1 MLSEWGFEVVLVE
14 DFMEVLSLFVQSEPH
29 LVLMDIGLPLFNGY
43 HWCQEIRKISKVPI
57 IFISSKSE
65 NMDIVMAMQFGGD
78 DYITKPLNM
87 DVTVAKVQAM
97 LRRAYKFVNDIYYI
111 SYGSV
116 NLHITDAKITYDGQE
131 VSLTKTE
138 LLIAQSL
145 FKAQGGVASRESL
158 MDRCW
163 QNDNFIDDNTL
174 AVNINRLRKKLSQI
188 GLEGLIET
196 KKGIGYYLREGV

>member
-1 MLSEWGFEVVLVE
+1 M
-14 DFMEVLSLFVQSEPH
+14 
-29 LVLMDIGLPLFNGY
+29 
-43 HWCQEIRKISKVPI
+43 
-57 IFISSKSE
+57 
-65 NMDIVMAMQFGGD
+65 
-78 DYITKPLNM
+78 
-87 DVTVAKVQAM
+87 
-97 LRRAYKFVNDIYYI
+97 
-111 SYGSV
+111 
-116 NLHITDAKITYDGQE
+116 
-131 VSLTKTE
+131 SLTKTE